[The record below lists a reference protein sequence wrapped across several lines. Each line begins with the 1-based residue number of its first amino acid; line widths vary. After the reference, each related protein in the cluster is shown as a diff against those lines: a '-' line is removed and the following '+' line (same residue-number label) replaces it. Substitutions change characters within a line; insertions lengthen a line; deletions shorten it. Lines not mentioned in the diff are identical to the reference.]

1 MSKLVRD
8 FILVGTQIGKWLLT
22 EEFLFLEFKLLVD
35 SKFAD
40 AKRIER
46 DGEATTKMKKK
57 YAKKRREFR

>member
-1 MSKLVRD
+1 M
-8 FILVGTQIGKWLLT
+8 GTQIGKWLLT